1 MSQQKRLL
9 ALRCEPTKTGSMR
22 TTEGFASN
30 FYRGRS
36 RESCVQCRMADGDG
50 GGMAGGI
57 YSISSPCQRLSV
69 DSDLTRHRRQ
79 VLHSQVD
86 PEKMYQA
93 AKHAHFH
100 HLKKAFAGFF
110 RRENSLFLGF

>member
-9 ALRCEPTKTGSMR
+9 ALRCKPTKTGSMR

-30 FYRGRS
+30 IYRGRA
-36 RESCVQCRMADGDG
+36 RERCVQCRMADGDG

-69 DSDLTRHRRQ
+69 DSDMTRHRRQ
-79 VLHSQVD
+79 GLHSQAD
-86 PEKMYQA
+86 PEKMHQA
-93 AKHAHFH
+93 AKNSHFH
-100 HLKKAFAGFF
+100 HLTKAFAGFF
-110 RRENSLFLGF
+110 RRKTVYF